1 MKIAK
6 EQFANKLVELFPEKK
21 QALMQHYEDYGEL
34 LGHVFFSDEINVPLF
49 DLLQKNDA
57 SFKVSTYCQFIEEM
71 WRNGTDDV
79 VNIVDVTIAE
89 RLSDDETVWNRF
101 GKNISKE
108 FKIYL
113 NEDLIKNN
121 IAMCGV
127 AKLDVI

>member
-1 MKIAK
+1 MKATK

-21 QALMQHYEDYGEL
+21 KALMQHYEDYGEL
-34 LGHVFFSDEINVPLF
+34 LGHIFFSDEINVPLF
-49 DLLQKNDA
+49 DLLQKNA
-57 SFKVSTYCQFIEEM
+57 SGFEISTYCQFVEEM

-101 GKNISKE
+101 GENISNE
-108 FKIYL
+108 FKVYINDDLL
-113 NEDLIKNN
+113 NNN

-127 AKLDVI
+127 AKLDV

>member
-1 MKIAK
+1 MKVTK

-21 QALMQHYEDYGEL
+21 QALIQHYEDFGEL
-34 LGHVFFSDEINVPLF
+34 RGHIFFGDEINVPLY
-49 DLLQKNDA
+49 DLLQKNDV
-57 SFKVSTYCQFIEEM
+57 SNKVSAYCQFVEEM

-101 GKNISKE
+101 GKNISNE
-108 FKIYL
+108 FKVYI
-113 NEDLIKNN
+113 NDDLIKNN

-127 AKLDVI
+127 KKLM